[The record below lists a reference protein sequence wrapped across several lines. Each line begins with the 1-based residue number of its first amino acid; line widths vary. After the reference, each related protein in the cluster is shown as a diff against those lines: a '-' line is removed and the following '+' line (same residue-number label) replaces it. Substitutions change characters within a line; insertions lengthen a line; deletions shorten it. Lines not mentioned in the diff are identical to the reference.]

1 MGRLQAGGV
10 PRFKLIAR
18 QRSLA
23 LWFADELGNQG
34 LEFRHEGSACDDL
47 RFKFKV

>member
-10 PRFKLIAR
+10 SRFKLIAR

-23 LWFADELGNQG
+23 LWFAGELGNQG
-34 LEFRHEGSACDDL
+34 LEFDMSDMRA
-47 RFKFKV
+47 RRVMI